1 LGWLLHNAD
10 LLVGWLRRFLLV
22 PAFTDPLTHEQ
33 DIHDDGEDEDENAP
47 DDQNVVQDV
56 HALAL
61 PASKGTASEI
71 LWQTRRT
78 LLDNECPRI
87 LGPYWR
93 GGVTK
98 GEGQSRTAAFL
109 GHTIDADTQ

>member
-1 LGWLLHNAD
+1 MNCPCGSGGAGTLDWLSSKGRLV
-10 LLVGWLRRFLLV
+10 VGWFRRLLLV

-47 DDQNVVQDV
+47 DNQNVVQDV

-71 LWQTRRT
+71 LWQTRRA
-78 LLDNECPRI
+78 LLD
-87 LGPYWR
+87 
-93 GGVTK
+93 
-98 GEGQSRTAAFL
+98 S
-109 GHTIDADTQ
+109 